1 MRFIMRIVF
10 RCLTILTLVFLAATP
25 IFSSAAAPLN
35 ESATPSIAFTPLRL
49 EAESGQ
55 WEEMTLPAVQQGLL
69 RMGEKDVISADIDDA
84 LILPPEK
91 RPVLL
96 VLQKIGFEQEHAGD
110 DPAGDEGVIRPVDA
124 IGHLLRAGA
133 DPRHKGEVG
142 IGMAAEDIV
151 QPFENLLPAYQLW
164 KRPVQEIVGRG
175 PGDDLTVAGPAAR
188 ADGNPIGIL
197 PGELLQRSSRVP
209 LLRPSDS

>member
-1 MRFIMRIVF
+1 MFDHPDARFSGRNAYFFIRGGTPERI
-10 RCLTILTLVFLAATP
+10 RNTIHCLYPPAAG
-25 IFSSAAAPLN
+25 
-35 ESATPSIAFTPLRL
+35 
-49 EAESGQ
+49 SG
-55 WEEMTLPAVQQGLL
+55 ERAIRGDDPARRYQGLL

-188 ADGNPIGIL
+188 ADGNAIGIL